1 MVQKIILS
9 ERDNMTKIASPF
21 KPEAHSQLY
30 WAFNDSFTMIRR
42 NMTHIVNNT
51 DQLLSVVIQ
60 PIMFM
65 LLFRYVFGGAI
76 NTGGTSY
83 VNFLVA
89 GILVQSAAFGATTTS
104 LGVSTDLTKGIM
116 DRFRSLPMISA
127 AMLIGHTTADL
138 VRNFISSAIMVAV
151 AFAVGFHPQATVVD
165 WLAVVG
171 LLMLFTYSLSWM
183 SAILGLLAKSV
194 EAVQWFGFI
203 FIFPLTF
210 ASSAFVPTTGMPKY
224 LRIFAENQPVTHV
237 IEAIRGLLVGTSI
250 GNHGWLAI
258 IWCLGILFISIPMA
272 SSIFRKLG
280 R

>member
-1 MVQKIILS
+1 MSTEITAM
-9 ERDNMTKIASPF
+9 R
-21 KPEAHSQLY
+21 PEKHSKVY
-30 WAFNDSFTMIRR
+30 WAFSDSLTMIRR
-42 NMTHIVNNT
+42 NLTHIVNNT
-51 DQLLSVVIQ
+51 DQLLAAVLQ

-104 LGVSTDLTKGIM
+104 LGVATDLTKGIM
-116 DRFRSLPMISA
+116 DRFRSLPMLNA

-138 VRNFISSAIMVAV
+138 ARNLISSTIMVLV
-151 AFAVGFHPQATVVD
+151 GLAVGFRPTATFGQ

-171 LLMLFTYSLSWM
+171 ILMLFTYALSWL

-203 FIFPLTF
+203 IIFPLTF
-210 ASSAFVPTTGMPKY
+210 ASSAFVPTSGMPRY
-224 LRIFAENQPVTHV
+224 LRAFANNQPVTHV
-237 IEAIRGLLVGTSI
+237 IEAMRGWLVGTPI
-250 GNHGWLAI
+250 GNHGWLAL
-258 IWCLGILFISIPMA
+258 IWCLGILVVSIAIA
-272 SSIFRKLG
+272 SNIFRKLG

>member
-1 MVQKIILS
+1 
-9 ERDNMTKIASPF
+9 MTNTTPY
-21 KPEAHSQLY
+21 KPERHSKLY
-30 WAFNDSFTMIRR
+30 WAFSDSFTMIRR
-42 NMTHIVNNT
+42 NMTHIVNNM
-51 DQLLSVVIQ
+51 DQLLSVAIQ

-76 NTGGTSY
+76 STGGTSY

-104 LGVSTDLTKGIM
+104 LGVATDLTKGIM
-116 DRFRSLPMISA
+116 DRFRSLPMLSS

-138 VRNFISSAIMVAV
+138 VRNLISSAIMVGV
-151 AFAVGFHPQATVVD
+151 AFAVGFDPQAGLTD

-171 LLMLFTYSLSWM
+171 ILMLFTYALSWM

-203 FIFPLTF
+203 FVFPLTF
-210 ASSAFVPTTGMPKY
+210 ASSAFVPTDGMPKY

-237 IEAIRGLLVGTSI
+237 IETIRALLVGTPV
-250 GNHGWLAI
+250 GNHGWLALV
-258 IWCLGILFISIPMA
+258 WCTGILLVSVIVA
-272 SSIFRKLG
+272 SSIFRRLG

>member
-1 MVQKIILS
+1 MS
-9 ERDNMTKIASPF
+9 TSPF
-21 KPEAHSQLY
+21 KPEQHSNFY
-30 WAFNDSFTMIRR
+30 WALSDSVTMIRR
-42 NMTHIVNNT
+42 NMTHIVNNM
-51 DQLLSVVIQ
+51 DQLLSVAIQ

-104 LGVSTDLTKGIM
+104 LGVATDLTKGIM
-116 DRFRSLPMISA
+116 DRFRSLPMLSA

-138 VRNFISSAIMVAV
+138 VRNFISSVIMVAV
-151 AFAVGFHPQATVVD
+151 AFAVGFHPSASVGE
-165 WLAVVG
+165 WFAVVG
-171 LLMLFTYSLSWM
+171 ILMLFTYALSWL

-203 FIFPLTF
+203 FVFPLTF
-210 ASSAFVPTTGMPKY
+210 ASSAFVPTEGMPKY
-224 LRIFAENQPVTHV
+224 LRLFAENQPVTHV
-237 IEAIRGLLVGTSI
+237 IEAIRALLVGTPV
-250 GNHGWLAI
+250 GDHAWLALV
-258 IWCLGILFISIPMA
+258 WCGAILLTSIVIA
-272 SSIFRKLG
+272 STLFRRLG

>member
-1 MVQKIILS
+1 MAH
-9 ERDNMTKIASPF
+9 TTPF
-21 KPEAHSQLY
+21 KPQIHSKLY
-30 WAFNDSFTMIRR
+30 WALADSLTMIRR
-42 NMTHIVNNT
+42 NLTHIVNNM
-51 DQLLSVVIQ
+51 DQLLSVVLQ

-104 LGVSTDLTKGIM
+104 LGVATDLTKGIM
-116 DRFRSLPMISA
+116 DRFRSLPMLSA
-127 AMLIGHTTADL
+127 AMLVGHTTADL
-138 VRNFISSAIMVAV
+138 VRNLISSAIMVAV
-151 AFAVGFHPQATVVD
+151 AFAVGFHPQASLTD

-171 LLMLFTYSLSWM
+171 ILLLFTYALSWL

-203 FIFPLTF
+203 FVFPLTF
-210 ASSAFVPTTGMPKY
+210 ASSAFVPTGGMPKY

-237 IEAIRGLLVGTSI
+237 IETIRGLLVGTPI
-250 GNHGWLAI
+250 GNHGWLALA
-258 IWCLGILFISIPMA
+258 WCSGILLVSVIVA

>member
-1 MVQKIILS
+1 
-9 ERDNMTKIASPF
+9 MTKITLQF
-21 KPEAHSQLY
+21 KPESHSKLY
-30 WAFNDSFTMIRR
+30 WAFSDSLTMIRR
-42 NMTHIVNNT
+42 NITHIVNNM
-51 DQLLSVVIQ
+51 DQLLSVVLQ

-104 LGVSTDLTKGIM
+104 LGVATDLTKGIM
-116 DRFRSLPMISA
+116 DRFRSLPMLSA
-127 AMLIGHTTADL
+127 AVLIGHTTADL
-138 VRNFISSAIMVAV
+138 VRNLISSFVMVAV
-151 AFAVGFHPQATVVD
+151 AFAVGFHPQASIID
-165 WLAVVG
+165 WIAVVG
-171 LLMLFTYSLSWM
+171 ILMLFTYALSWM

-237 IEAIRGLLVGTSI
+237 IETIRGLLVGTPI
-250 GNHGWLAI
+250 GDHGWLAF
-258 IWCLGILFISIPMA
+258 IWCLGLLIISVLI
-272 SSIFRKLG
+272 SSNIFRKLG